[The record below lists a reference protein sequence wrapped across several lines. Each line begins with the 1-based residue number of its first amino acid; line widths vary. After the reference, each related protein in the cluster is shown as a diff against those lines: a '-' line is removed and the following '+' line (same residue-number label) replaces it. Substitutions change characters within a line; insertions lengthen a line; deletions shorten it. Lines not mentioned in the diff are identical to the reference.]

1 MLYKQLVQFMIFLSS
16 RRTLA
21 MMAFC
26 CAASSP
32 VLAQHAAMT
41 TKGLTELF
49 DEHVVREMKNGDV
62 PGAAIV
68 VVNHGK
74 VLFARGYGYADV
86 GQKIPVSPTTTLFR
100 IASVSKVVT
109 YTAVMQLVEQGKID
123 LDADIARYLDFH
135 IPADFG
141 KPITMRHLMSHTA
154 GFEETVQGR
163 WVQPGKLTSLRD
175 YLEQHMPK
183 RLFAPG
189 TVPAY
194 SSYGTTLAAYIV
206 ERVSGYAF
214 VAYVEK
220 HVFAPL
226 GMRHSSFEQPLPEH
240 LAPILA
246 KGYATAKG
254 PAGSFDIAQVAPA
267 ASMSSSAVDMA
278 HFMLAHLGVEP
289 ASGVPLLKPE
299 TLATM
304 HAVQFRHHPA
314 APGIALG
321 VYEMEESALR
331 MIGHTGDIPGFRS
344 AMYLFPEQGTGL
356 LIVQNADAGEAMRK
370 RLVKVFAETYL
381 TAPARMAAV
390 TADIPADESANLAGS
405 YRTSWRFDSSPLSL
419 KFLLEQRV
427 VRMLSPAT
435 LVIDTQVGSDG
446 KPVEWHRID
455 AGVWQS
461 ATDPVRRLYF
471 SRNKEGGWEQGDWEM
486 SSNGNPTYI
495 MQKSAWHQHKLLLL
509 IVLPSSL
516 LLVLLSLSW
525 QALSALFRRRDARSR
540 VLSPPSLRVSTVVR
554 VVGLLTLAPWVVYG
568 AIALLVM
575 NDLLFVASPACGIL
589 LRLVQ
594 IFAWLAAAGGIA
606 VIVAASASLHSPDTH
621 WTSRVHHVALAVA
634 CVAATAMAWQGG
646 LLFWNGRF

>member
-1 MLYKQLVQFMIFLSS
+1 MFYKKLLQL
-16 RRTLA
+16 
-21 MMAFC
+21 MAFC
-26 CAASSP
+26 CVASSP
-32 VLAQHAAMT
+32 ALAQHAAMT
-41 TKGLTELF
+41 TTSLTELF

-68 VVNHGK
+68 VVNQGR
-74 VLFARGYGYADV
+74 VVFARGYGYADV
-86 GQKIPVSPTTTLFR
+86 GQKIPVSATTTLFR
-100 IASVSKVVT
+100 IASVSKVLT

-123 LDADIARYLDFH
+123 LDADIARYLDFP
-135 IPADFG
+135 IPAAFG
-141 KPITMRHLMSHTA
+141 QPITMRHLMSHTA

-206 ERVSGYAF
+206 ERVSGDAF
-214 VAYVEK
+214 VAYIEK
-220 HVFAPL
+220 HIFAPL

-240 LAPILA
+240 PAPLLAN
-246 KGYATAKG
+246 GYATATG

-289 ASGVPLLKPE
+289 ASAIPLLQPQ

-321 VYEMEESALR
+321 VYEMDESALR

-356 LIVQNADAGEAMRK
+356 LILQNADAGEAMRK

-405 YRTSWRFDSSPLSL
+405 YRSSWRFDSSPLSL

-446 KPVEWHRID
+446 RPVEWHRVG

-461 ATDPVRRLYF
+461 AADPVRRLYF
-471 SRNKEGGWEQGDWEM
+471 SRNKQGDWEM
-486 SSNGNPTYI
+486 SNNGNPTYI
-495 MQKSAWHQHKLLLL
+495 MQKSAWHQHKRLLL

-516 LLVLLSLSW
+516 LLVLLSLLW
-525 QALSALFRRRDARSR
+525 QALSALFRRRNAASG
-540 VLSPPSLRVSTVVR
+540 VLSPPSRRVRTVVR
-554 VVGLLTLAPWVVYG
+554 VIGLLTLAPWVLYG
-568 AIALLVM
+568 AIAVIVM

-589 LRLVQ
+589 LRAVQ
-594 IFAWLAAAGGIA
+594 IFAWLAAAGAIA
-606 VIVAASASLHSPDTH
+606 AIVAASATIRCSGTH
-621 WTSRVHHVALAVA
+621 WMSRVHHVALAVA

-646 LLFWNGRF
+646 LLLWDGSF